1 MDALFR
7 IKQQRFR
14 ERAYIYK
21 DIKKFLTVNKISI
34 DIKKILS
41 P

>member
-14 ERAYIYK
+14 ERMHIYK

>member
-7 IKQQRFR
+7 IKQQRL
-14 ERAYIYK
+14 ENVHIYK

>member
-1 MDALFR
+1 MLFL
-7 IKQQRFR
+7 
-14 ERAYIYK
+14 ELNNNGLENVHIYK